1 MSPTLTDIARRTQ
14 TSVSTVSRVLAGGRV
29 SQRISEATRNRI
41 LETAKEMG
49 YRPNL
54 MARGLRTRRS
64 NTIALLVGDIANPW
78 YGQFASLV
86 EQNLHRAGY
95 TMMLCNS
102 GEDLQREA
110 EYLELLPQKGIDG
123 LILVPI
129 VKTKKALYDHLPA
142 NLPLVIAD
150 RPIPGIDSLVSSDE
164 NQLAELLCDTLGRV
178 LVRNIA
184 VVTGPQHVVTHRRR
198 YEAVARCFNVIA
210 THEGPSRAD
219 TGRQALIKFLAG
231 SDSDGNDVP
240 APDAIVCTNTLLGQG
255 VIDAIAE
262 IDHPPIIACFDE
274 LPMAHLSPIPIICTI
289 QDVPMLAE
297 RCVSQLL
304 PQLHR
309 NTNDGEPFKPS
320 PIYLPARAATNRAF
334 HKLQLVRAPATAR

>member
-1 MSPTLTDIARRTQ
+1 MSPTLTDIARHTQ

-29 SQRISEATRNRI
+29 SQRISEATRNKI
-41 LETAKEMG
+41 LETAKAMG

-78 YGQFASLV
+78 YGQLASLI

-102 GEDLQREA
+102 GEDPEREA

-129 VKTKKALYDHLPA
+129 VKTKKALYDHIPA
-142 NLPLVIAD
+142 NLPIVIAD
-150 RPIPGIDSLVSSDE
+150 RPIPGIDSVVSSDE
-164 NQLAELLCDTLGRV
+164 EQLSTLLCDTLGRV

-184 VVTGPQHVVTHRRR
+184 IVSGPQHVVTHRRR
-198 YEAVARCFNVIA
+198 SESVAKCFNVVA
-210 THEGPSRAD
+210 THEGPARGD
-219 TGRQALIKFLAG
+219 TGRQAFIKFYGGAAAN
-231 SDSDGNDVP
+231 DGQEITP
-240 APDAIVCTNTLLGQG
+240 PDAIVCTNTLLGQG

-262 IDHPPIIACFDE
+262 IDKPPIIACFDE
-274 LPMAHLSPIPIICTI
+274 LPMAHLSPIPIVCTI

-297 RCVSQLL
+297 RCVAQLL
-304 PQLHR
+304 PQLR
-309 NTNDGEPFKPS
+309 NESGIEPYVPK

-334 HKLQLVRAPATAR
+334 QKILVAGVTS

>member
-1 MSPTLTDIARRTQ
+1 MSPTLTDIAKRTQ

-41 LETAKEMG
+41 LETAKQMG

-86 EQNLHRAGY
+86 EKSLHRSGY

-102 GEDLQREA
+102 GEDPQREA

-129 VKTKKALYDHLPA
+129 VKTKKALYDHIPD
-142 NLPLVIAD
+142 NLPIVIAD
-150 RPIPGIDSLVSSDE
+150 RPIPGMDSVVSSDE
-164 NQLAELLCDTLGRV
+164 AQLSELLCNTLGRV
-178 LVRNIA
+178 LVRSIA

-198 YEAVARCFNVIA
+198 YEAVAKCFTVVA

-219 TGRQALIKFLAG
+219 TGRQALIKFLSG
-231 SDSDGNDVP
+231 SDSEGNETPV
-240 APDAIVCTNTLLGQG
+240 PDAIVCTNTLLGQG

-262 IDHPPIIACFDE
+262 IDNPPIIACFDE
-274 LPMAHLSPIPIICTI
+274 LPMAHLSPIPIVCTI

-297 RCVSQLL
+297 SCVSQLL
-304 PQLHR
+304 PQLKR
-309 NTNDGEPFKPS
+309 DGNASETFKPT

-334 HKLQLVRAPATAR
+334 QKLQVVHSS